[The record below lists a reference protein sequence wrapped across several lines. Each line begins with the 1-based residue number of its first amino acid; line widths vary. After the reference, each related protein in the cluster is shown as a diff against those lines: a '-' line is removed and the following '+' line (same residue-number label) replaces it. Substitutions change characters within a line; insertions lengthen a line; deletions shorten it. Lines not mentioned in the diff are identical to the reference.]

1 MQVANKHQFFYLSK
15 VSHNDIFYICT
26 NQSLIVL
33 HFVSILGI
41 DVSHDQ
47 QKVFIAWQVSRMM
60 LFFLLICVPVYLDHI
75 SSIPGKCP
83 IPRRVS
89 AYVPHFKGASNTNQP
104 FLSCML
110 AANCSLHSRYRN
122 CKLEVYIPG
131 RAPIVV
137 AICMYWGS
145 LLVQVHSVSW

>member
-1 MQVANKHQFFYLSK
+1 M
-15 VSHNDIFYICT
+15 
-26 NQSLIVL
+26 
-33 HFVSILGI
+33 SILGI
-41 DVSHDQ
+41 DVSQDQ
-47 QKVFIAWQVSRMM
+47 QKVYIAWQVSRV
-60 LFFLLICVPVYLDHI
+60 FFSLICVPVYLDHI

-110 AANCSLHSRYRN
+110 AANCSLHNRYR
-122 CKLEVYIPG
+122 KYKRGIPG

-137 AICMYWGS
+137 VCIGGHCWYKCIQWHGDVKGVRPNITCHIMCTHISDMGS
-145 LLVQVHSVSW
+145 SKNDYQRISWTHRRLPC